1 MDISNILYIPKLFNE
16 LFFASNNNY
25 SKYIIFMFL
34 IIAILCVIIGFIKK
48 MIFNTTFIALV
59 LIGFLFMY
67 SYIYIKKNYS
77 EENSDNFNT
86 LSNLCV
92 KNKKLTSKQKTL
104 CKIYT
109 DSKKDYH
116 KIGSIVMKQ
125 FNNN

>member
-25 SKYIIFMFL
+25 SKYIIFIFL
-34 IIAILCVIIGFIKK
+34 MVATLCVIIGFIKK
-48 MIFNTTFIALV
+48 IIFNTTFITLI

-67 SYIYIKKNYS
+67 SYVYIKKKYS
-77 EENSDNFNT
+77 EDNTSDDFNS
-86 LSNLCV
+86 LIKLCT
-92 KNKKLTSKQKTL
+92 KNKKLSSRQKTL
-104 CKIYT
+104 CRIYT

-125 FNNN
+125 FNR

>member
-1 MDISNILYIPKLFNE
+1 MDINNILYIPKLFNE

-25 SKYIIFMFL
+25 SKYIIFIFL

-92 KNKKLTSKQKTL
+92 KNKNLTSKQKTL

-109 DSKKDYH
+109 DSKKDYR